1 MSKTVVVAV
10 GKITP
15 TEKSITV
22 LHGGLKEESPATPKP
37 SQSSSTGDK
46 KK

>member
-22 LHGGLKEESPATPKP
+22 LHGGLKEELPAPKS
-37 SQSSSTGDK
+37 SQPTKPEK
-46 KK
+46 KG

>member
-1 MSKTVVVAV
+1 MSKVLVVAV

-22 LHGGLKEESPATPKP
+22 LHGGLKEDPPAPAPKP
-37 SQSSSTGDK
+37 SQPAKPEK
-46 KK
+46 KE